1 MCVEIARAG
10 TSVVIRVAN
19 TERSILNDVVVLEQG
34 QEIEEKNP
42 IFAPF
47 KIQGCDGGTIPR
59 RGKSMSK
66 QSVSQQRWFS

>member
-1 MCVEIARAG
+1 
-10 TSVVIRVAN
+10 
-19 TERSILNDVVVLEQG
+19 LNYVVVLEQG

-47 KIQGCDGGTIPR
+47 KIQGCDGGTFAR

-66 QSVSQQRWFS
+66 QSVSQQLGFS